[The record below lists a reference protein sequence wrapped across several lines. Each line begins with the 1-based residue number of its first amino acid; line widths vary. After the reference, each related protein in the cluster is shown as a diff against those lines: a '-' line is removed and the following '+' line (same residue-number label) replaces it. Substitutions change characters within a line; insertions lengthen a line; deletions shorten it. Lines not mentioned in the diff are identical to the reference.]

1 MSHKSKEENFL
12 GENIFLTNEE
22 SSGFGCFA
30 ASLCQMVQHYLP
42 NHWVL
47 NINISLGSSLI
58 YNDVTLIC
66 IK

>member
-1 MSHKSKEENFL
+1 MSQKSKEENFL

-47 NINISLGSSLI
+47 NINISLGSSMI
-58 YNDVTLIC
+58 YNHVTLIC